1 MSTIKNIKTFSL
13 ASGTALV
20 LGMASSSVLAAD
32 SNPFGMTSL
41 SGGYQVAV
49 NDGKTG
55 EGKCGGKEAADKAKD
70 AEGKCGESKQAKE
83 AEGKCGEAKEAEG
96 KCGGNKTESKP
107 KVQEAKCGEGKCG
120 ESS

>member
-55 EGKCGGKEAADKAKD
+55 EGKCGGKEA
-70 AEGKCGESKQAKE
+70 EGKCGESKQAKE
-83 AEGKCGEAKEAEG
+83 AEGKCGEAKEPKEAEG

>member
-1 MSTIKNIKTFSL
+1 MSTINNIKTFSL
-13 ASGTALV
+13 ASGAALV

-32 SNPFGMTSL
+32 SNPFAITSL

-55 EGKCGGKEAADKAKD
+55 EGKCGDKEAAGKAKD
-70 AEGKCGESKQAKE
+70 AEGKCGETKESKE
-83 AEGKCGEAKEAEG
+83 AEGKCGEAKESKEAEG
-96 KCGGNKTESKP
+96 KCGESKP

-120 ESS
+120 ETS

>member
-1 MSTIKNIKTFSL
+1 MSTITNIKTFSL
-13 ASGTALV
+13 ASGAALV

-32 SNPFGMTSL
+32 SNPFAMTSL

-55 EGKCGGKEAADKAKD
+55 EGKCGDKEAAGKAKD
-70 AEGKCGESKQAKE
+70 AEGKCGESKE
-83 AEGKCGEAKEAEG
+83 AEGKCG
-96 KCGGNKTESKP
+96 ESKP

-120 ESS
+120 ETS

>member
-1 MSTIKNIKTFSL
+1 MSTIKNIKTLSL

-20 LGMASSSVLAAD
+20 LGMASGSVLAAD

-49 NDGKTG
+49 NEGKCG
-55 EGKCGGKEAADKAKD
+55 EGKCGDKEAAKAKN
-70 AEGKCGESKQAKE
+70 

-96 KCGGNKTESKP
+96 KCGGDKADDQP

-120 ESS
+120 GAS